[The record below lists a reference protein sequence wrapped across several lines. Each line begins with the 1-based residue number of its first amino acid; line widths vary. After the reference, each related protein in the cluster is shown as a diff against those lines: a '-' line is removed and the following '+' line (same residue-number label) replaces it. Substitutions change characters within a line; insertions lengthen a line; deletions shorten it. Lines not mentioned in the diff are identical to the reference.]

1 MYRRGREPQRAILF
15 KQRKEKAMKRT
26 PIAVA
31 VAAALMLGA
40 GIAGAADQSGASGQS
55 SQESGKQSFM
65 ELDSN
70 LDGMLSH
77 NEVEP
82 SATLRNQFDSIDA
95 NRDGYI
101 ERSEFSAWEDSESG
115 SQGEKPAPKEDS
127 SSGLESSGG
136 AGGMDQ
142 GSSTM
147 ESGSPEGAASDDTGE
162 AHTNQPVTVSFSSL
176 DTNADKVIS
185 KEEAAVDPN
194 LADQFTTA
202 DANGD
207 GVIEESEFSAFE
219 AGTQEGGSSTL
230 PEKQPGT
237 SDGSA
242 PTPDSKGMGG
252 GSSRLERD
260 PHFRYAILRLAQ
272 AGTGGG
278 FGSGSGGTTNTPGG
292 STGVPGSSTNDIP
305 GGSTGSGTGGGMGGT
320 TSRPT
325 TSLPSFSALD
335 ANGDGAISSDEATA
349 SATLM
354 GSFGQADTN
363 HDGMIDRAE
372 FSALETGGTSGGG
385 AGGAYP
391 GGATGTPGSTGD
403 MGTPGSTGGTME
415 TVPPA
420 GSSQPSGRP

>member
-1 MYRRGREPQRAILF
+1 MCRRGREPQRAILF
-15 KQRKEKAMKRT
+15 KQQKEKVMKRT

-40 GIAGAADQSGASGQS
+40 GIAGAADQSDVSGR
-55 SQESGKQSFM
+55 EGGKQSFM

-77 NEVEP
+77 NEVEQ
-82 SATLRNQFDSIDA
+82 SGTLRDQFDSIDA

-101 ERSEFSAWEDSESG
+101 ERTEFSAWETSESG
-115 SQGEKPAPKEDS
+115 APGEKPAPKEDS

-136 AGGMDQ
+136 AGGMGQDN
-142 GSSTM
+142 
-147 ESGSPEGAASDDTGE
+147 SGMKSDSPAGAAGDDTGA

-176 DTNADKVIS
+176 DSNADNVIS
-185 KEEAAVDPN
+185 KDEAAVDPN
-194 LADQFTTA
+194 LNDQFTTA

-219 AGTQEGGSSTL
+219 AGPQKGDSPAL
-230 PEKQPGT
+230 PESQPGT
-237 SDGSA
+237 TDGSA
-242 PTPDSKGMGG
+242 PGTDSKGMGG

-272 AGTGGG
+272 AGTGV
-278 FGSGSGGTTNTPGG
+278 GSGSGGTTGTPGG
-292 STGVPGSSTNDIP
+292 TTGTPGGTTGAPGSSTTDIP

-320 TSRPT
+320 TNRPT
-325 TSLPSFSALD
+325 TSLPSFTALD
-335 ANGDGAISSDEATA
+335 ANSDGAISSDEATA

-363 HDGMIDRAE
+363 RDGMIDRAE
-372 FSALETGGTSGGG
+372 FSALET
-385 AGGAYP
+385 GGAYP

-403 MGTPGSTGGTME
+403 MGGPME

-420 GSSQPSGRP
+420 GSSQPSGQP